1 MDLLPSSEQVGIIES
16 SAAFVTKRIP
26 ISRTRELFEAGSLP
40 AIDDAAW
47 AEAVEL
53 GWLALGLPSELGG
66 IGAGLADEVLLLREI
81 GRGLVPGPFIS
92 TILGARVAAFG
103 GAEGLAD
110 EIVNG
115 RKVGLVVPASLDVV
129 GVDGTLD
136 GAVQLIDAS
145 DGLALVTSPDV
156 AAIVDVAA
164 FGDLSTVPGL
174 DATMLLQR
182 ATASSVA
189 PVVAVRSQVDP
200 VERRGQVMVAAVL
213 TGIAEWGRDTS
224 SQHAIDRVQF
234 DKPIGVNQAI
244 KHPCADMAVQ
254 AQLAYAQSLF
264 AALAT
269 DEGRADAELQALSA
283 RITAAAA
290 AEYATSATVQVLG
303 GMGFTHEHDAHL
315 YAKKATVLTQVFADL
330 PTALHRLLALP
341 EPN

>member
-1 MDLLPSSEQVGIIES
+1 MDLLPSSEQTGIIDS
-16 SAAFVTKRIP
+16 SAAFVANRIP
-26 ISRTRELFEAGSLP
+26 VSRTRELFEAGTLP

-47 AEAVEL
+47 SEAVEL
-53 GWLALGLPSELGG
+53 GWLALGLPGEFGG
-66 IGAGLADEVLLLREI
+66 IGAGLVDEVLLLREI
-81 GRGLVPGPFIS
+81 GRGVVPGPFIS

-103 GAEGLAD
+103 GAEGLAA
-110 EIVNG
+110 EIING
-115 RKVGLVVPASLDVV
+115 RKVGLVVPGSLDAI
-129 GVDGTLD
+129 GADGTLD
-136 GAVQLIDAS
+136 GVMQLLDAC
-145 DGLALVTSPDV
+145 DGLALVTSPEV

-174 DATMLLQR
+174 DPAILLQR
-182 ATASSVA
+182 ATASSLK
-189 PVVAVRSQVDP
+189 PIVAVRADVDP
-200 VERRGQVMVAAVL
+200 VERRGQVLVAAVL
-213 TGIAEWGRDTS
+213 TGIAEWARDTS
-224 SQHAIDRVQF
+224 SRHAIDRVQF

-244 KHPCADMAVQ
+244 KHPCADMAVH

-290 AEYATSATVQVLG
+290 AEYSTAATVQVLG

-315 YAKKATVLTQVFADL
+315 YAKRATVLTQVFADL

-341 EPN
+341 EPV